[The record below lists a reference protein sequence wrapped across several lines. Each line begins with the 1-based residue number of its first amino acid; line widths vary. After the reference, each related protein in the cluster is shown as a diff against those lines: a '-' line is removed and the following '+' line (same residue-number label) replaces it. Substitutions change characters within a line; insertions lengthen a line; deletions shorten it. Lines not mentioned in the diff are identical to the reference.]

1 MDKVT
6 SLPKPVKAALDAAHK
21 KPLTDDIIRMRREY
35 VDAQRGEIGPRDA
48 PSIPPRRVVP
58 ERGPN
63 QIGSWEYLSR
73 KHGYIA
79 TPLTRLGWIV
89 ALLAL
94 GMFALVAV
102 LASVGVMV

>member
-1 MDKVT
+1 MT
-6 SLPKPVKAALDAAHK
+6 SLPKPVKAALDAAQE
-21 KPLTDDIIRMRREY
+21 KPLTDGMIRMRTEY
-35 VDAQRGEIGPRDA
+35 VAAKRGEIGPRDA

-58 ERGPN
+58 ERRPN

-73 KHGYIA
+73 KYGYIA
-79 TPLTRLGWIV
+79 TPLTPLGWIV